1 FMSDDIHSS
10 SVARQIKDPLL
21 QQLINSVVIFAQ
33 VKKRGTISSFISL
46 FLIMLTL
53 SGSFG
58 FTLIHHTC
66 LHCGTD
72 ETIPVLA
79 VNNDNGSCCCH
90 GTTGPDHRHSQG
102 DLVLSDDCCTHEAE
116 RVVTDELVRAES
128 QNEIIPYFLA
138 ATVIAVLDCHHI
150 TNHRSFAG
158 EKPSHLG
165 RDLTTL
171 LCRIQ
176 S

>member
-1 FMSDDIHSS
+1 M
-10 SVARQIKDPLL
+10 LL
-21 QQLINSVVIFAQ
+21 
-33 VKKRGTISSFISL
+33 
-46 FLIMLTL
+46 M

-72 ETIPVLA
+72 ETIAAQA
-79 VNNDNGSCCCH
+79 VKDDVGCCCGH
-90 GTTGPDHRHSQG
+90 SETDQHHRHSKG
-102 DLVLSDDCCTHEAE
+102 DLVLSDDCCSHEAE
-116 RVVTDELVRAES
+116 RVITDELVRAET
-128 QNEIIPYFLA
+128 QNEIMPYFIA
-138 ATVIAVLDCHHI
+138 ATVIAVLECHPVTTHG
-150 TNHRSFAG
+150 SFAG
-158 EKPSHLG
+158 EKPFHHG